1 MTAAIAYHP
10 TGIVDQLQ
18 GIPVVDP
25 RTGLPTPFL
34 TQLLQ
39 DLINRNQAGNR
50 IIPCNASG
58 TNVITL
64 TPFSVSPLIDGYKDY
79 DVFCFVAA
87 ATSTGAVTATVAPK
101 KGTLAT
107 IKVYKTAGA
116 AQAGAGD
123 VVLNSLYL
131 AVFNDALDSGA
142 GGLVLK

>member
-25 RTGLPTPFL
+25 KTGLPTPFL

-50 IIPCNASG
+50 VIPCDASG
-58 TNVITL
+58 TNTITL

-79 DVFCFVAA
+79 DICAFVAA
-87 ATSTGAVTATVAPK
+87 DTSTGSVTATVVPK
-101 KGTLAT
+101 KGALAT
-107 IKVYKTAGA
+107 VKVYKTAGA